1 MAEGTPGHI
10 NERIFK
16 LMKSLKGKASRV
28 RGTMVEGF
36 TLEVERLGIS
46 CMNNNS
52 KLSVLGQ
59 IGKRLREIVKEIE
72 NTKSGLAVLIIA
84 KRLA

>member
-16 LMKSLKGKASRV
+16 LMKSLKGKAGRV
-28 RGTMVEGF
+28 RGTMVENF

-52 KLSVLGQ
+52 KLSVLG
-59 IGKRLREIVKEIE
+59 
-72 NTKSGLAVLIIA
+72 
-84 KRLA
+84 